1 MALITAIMG
10 STQNPT
16 AYMPP
21 NAYNVVEGDSDD
33 SVSTVTRSAAIKNVP
48 ALTAQLNDVATLMVP
63 HLFWRCAV
71 SGSKDS
77 FPVTLNALFDH
88 GSHAVLIRD
97 NLVSTVGLKRR
108 KLAVPMTVEMAMP
121 KEGKKQ
127 TTELNEWVKLQ
138 LYNITGEWTS
148 KSVRAVMA
156 PSLCADVILGPFL
169 SHNNIMIDHNART
182 AIDKT
187 SNFDLLH
194 PTPREIPKAPK
205 K

>member
-48 ALTAQLNDVATLMVP
+48 ALTAQLNDVAPLMVP

-97 NLVSTVGLKRR
+97 NLVSTVGLKCR

-156 PSLCADVILGPFL
+156 PSLCADVILGPP
-169 SHNNIMIDHNART
+169 SYRII
-182 AIDKT
+182 T
-187 SNFDLLH
+187 S
-194 PTPREIPKAPK
+194 
-205 K
+205 